1 MKRYIQIFSFALS
14 ALFAVTACNVA
25 ELDKPNVEDTLT
37 PEETPVPEVVPV
49 PEIPYEIRL
58 MPPTK
63 TANNGLST
71 VWVDGDKVN
80 VFHAVAGTTDYIND
94 GAFVFSNEDRFT
106 GTIKSELKEGKSYD
120 WYVSYPYD
128 PSMTSP
134 KYMRVTIP
142 TIQTQ
147 LADGDMSHLCEKMCP
162 LAGKALE
169 VPAAENP
176 NVMMN
181 HLVTVM
187 KIKVTNYESTPCNL
201 QTVSFAHHTNAGAYT
216 RLAGV
221 HYVDMTTN
229 AMELTPAV
237 EFDGDDFQLP
247 DWESSSDLTKASLLE
262 GDVARPHIKLAT
274 PKTLRLN
281 ESATVY
287 IVCKPFTI
295 ENATQLCV
303 GMNNIKGGVS
313 QAIYGKS
320 PVCKA
325 GAINGIK
332 QGSRLAPP
340 FKSNVKFYHG
350 RKNADGTYTIDN
362 DGWWRC
368 ELPKGFDLQ
377 GEFNFKDL
385 FTTTNSDAAFTF
397 IDKPNQNATVQG
409 MYDAFASCLN
419 PTTGQWTGNSS
430 LEVNLSFP
438 SNDRS
443 GIFVNSSAGYK
454 VGSWAI
460 MYYEAQ

>member
-1 MKRYIQIFSFALS
+1 MKRYIKIFSFALS

-25 ELDKPNVEDTLT
+25 ELDKPDSEDTLT
-37 PEETPVPEVVPV
+37 PE
-49 PEIPYEIRL
+49 IPYEIFL
-58 MPPTK
+58 VPPTK

-80 VFHAVAGTTDYIND
+80 VFHAEAGTENYVND
-94 GAFVFSNEDRFT
+94 GAFTFSTEDRFS
-106 GTIKSELKEGKSYD
+106 GTIKSELEEGKSYD

-162 LAGKALE
+162 LAGKVLN
-169 VPAAENP
+169 VSAAENP
-176 NVMMN
+176 NVWMD

-201 QTVSFAHHTNAGAYT
+201 QTVSFAHHTNQNVFT
-216 RLAGV
+216 QLAGV
-221 HYVDMTTN
+221 YYVDVT
-229 AMELTPAV
+229 ADVKDLVPAV
-237 EFDGDDFQLP
+237 EFDGDDFRLP
-247 DWESSSDLTKASLLE
+247 DWESSSELTKASLLE
-262 GDVARPHIKLAT
+262 GNVNRPYIKLT
-274 PKTLRLN
+274 NPKTLRLN

-287 IVCKPFTI
+287 VVCKPFTI
-295 ENATQLCV
+295 ENATLLSV
-303 GMNNIKGGVS
+303 GMNNINGGVS

-340 FKSNVKFYHG
+340 FKSNIKFYHG
-350 RKNADGTYTIDN
+350 KKNADGTYSFQDT
-362 DGWWRC
+362 WWRC

-385 FTTTNSDAAFTF
+385 FTTTNSDAMFTLLESV
-397 IDKPNQNATVQG
+397 NQNATVQG
-409 MYDAFASCLN
+409 MYDAFAACLN
-419 PTTGQWTGNSS
+419 PNTGQWTGNSS
-430 LEVNLSFP
+430 LEVNLNFP
-438 SNDRS
+438 DTDRS
-443 GIFVNSSAGYK
+443 GIFVNSTAGYN

>member
-1 MKRYIQIFSFALS
+1 MKRYIKIFSFILCTLLAMP
-14 ALFAVTACNVA
+14 ACNF
-25 ELDKPNVEDTLT
+25 VEMENTT
-37 PEETPVPEVVPV
+37 PEF
-49 PEIPYEIRL
+49 PYEIFL
-58 MPPTK
+58 VPPTK

-80 VFHAVAGTTDYIND
+80 VFHAEAGTENYIND
-94 GAFVFSNEDRFT
+94 GAFTFSTEDRFT
-106 GTIKSELKEGKSYD
+106 GTIKAELVEGMEYD
-120 WYVSYPYD
+120 WYVAYPYD
-128 PSMTSP
+128 PTTISP

-142 TIQTQ
+142 TIQNQ
-147 LADGDMSHLCEKMCP
+147 VADGDMSHLREKLCP
-162 LAGKALE
+162 LAGKVEA
-169 VPAAENP
+169 VPAEQNP

-187 KIKVTNYESTPCNL
+187 KIKVTNYESTPCHL
-201 QTVSFAHHTNAGAYT
+201 QTVSFAHHTNDSQYT
-216 RLAGV
+216 TLAGV
-221 HYVDMTTN
+221 HYLDMTGNEMVYTQAEKMDADN
-229 AMELTPAV
+229 IT
-237 EFDGDDFQLP
+237 LP
-247 DWESSSDLTKASLLE
+247 GWENNSDLTKSSLLE
-262 GDVARPHIKLAT
+262 GDVTRPYINLT
-274 PKTLRLN
+274 NPKTLGLN

-287 IVCKPFTI
+287 LVCKPFTI
-295 ENATQLCV
+295 ENATLLSI
-303 GMNNIKGGVS
+303 GMNNINSGVD

-325 GAINGIK
+325 GAINGVK

-350 RKNADGTYTIDN
+350 RKNTDGTYKIDN
-362 DGWWRC
+362 EGWWRC
-368 ELPKGFDLQ
+368 ELPEGFDLQ

-430 LEVNLSFP
+430 LEVNLNFP
-438 SNDRS
+438 ESDRS
-443 GIFVNSSAGYK
+443 GIFVNSSAGYN

-460 MYYEAQ
+460 MYYEK